1 METYLFVNKDFNLLV
16 YFSLTLWKCAK
27 NDDTRVKTLSKYF
40 VELIISTCFV
50 REWIEPVLCPVI
62 GNFECKEH
70 VVL

>member
-1 METYLFVNKDFNLLV
+1 MKTYLFVNKDFNLLV

-27 NDDTRVKTLSKYF
+27 NDDTRVETLSKYF
-40 VELIISTCFV
+40 VELIISTCSV